1 MTSFENYLR
10 KIHSLAF
17 TSVLDD
23 DLPDHFDN
31 WFFQLDGEELLRYGQ
46 LYGEEVF
53 LEGFNS
59 KQ

>member
-1 MTSFENYLR
+1 MTSFENYLK
-10 KIHSLAF
+10 KIHILAF
-17 TSVLDD
+17 PSVLDD
-23 DLPDHFDN
+23 DMPDHFDN
-31 WFFQLDGEELLRYGQ
+31 WISQLDGEELLRYGQ